1 MSLQARYSFYTK
13 LYKKYSPD
21 LSDEEIGQEVRN
33 LSHAE
38 NQQESIDNFYKN
50 VVGKPVT
57 TKQRIRISEF
67 VDPSG
72 VKGVIDTANKDIDS
86 QNAKIKADNE
96 AKIKA
101 EKLKKEEELT
111 AKTKELDEAIKKAES
126 KIKPFGGDYVAPD
139 LTGKSY
145 EEKYEY
151 FKSIGTDEFIKNFD
165 SKLTDELDEG
175 LGFWSELIS
184 TQSLSKAKT
193 KLRDLQ
199 DNNLKERAILEKIKE
214 NPNYVDDTNL
224 EVLKAKKEIKLKQKE
239 TVKDSEIYNQYE
251 EQLKKLDK
259 EFVSLTNVSKE
270 VQVEDFKDFYDE
282 VVGTGPQL
290 GQDGTGTSLFG
301 NSNVDNFPTY
311 EEYISKYGGT
321 ADTYTMLED
330 LNNINKDAEIAKK
343 LYSEYKYEL
352 DEEKRNE
359 LFSEN
364 KEEIQ
369 RLANENDIDYDTL
382 KNYITLGNF
391 GSDVGAEEIG
401 NLFNDRRD
409 LVDDRYDKFMKSQGF
424 ARDGW
429 LDDEY
434 IKTVYGDEDPELLK
448 KIQGKDVSVGISE
461 IGIEHYKKFLP
472 LDYLDNIKNVRTG
485 SNEVTY
491 ETLEDGSL
499 IATTEND
506 QVEFKKKQELV
517 DEVDSAMQEAMMKDP
532 AVMLEHET
540 LIKAALP
547 ELEKYKKE
555 LIESG
560 DYNLEDVDDI
570 SKIDELLM
578 QKQHELVTEK
588 LIQTPTFKNRTT
600 EIGMAFG
607 AISQELGIDFTRQ
620 QSAFTRVMDSVYDR
634 KDFDFYN
641 PLNWVG
647 ELVLGVGSG
656 VEGITS
662 AIGDSAVA
670 SVEGFM
676 VRQYDNEL
684 ESLEEGLKNGDFNED
699 DLVIYS
705 YGKWYKAG
713 KGNKLG
719 KMLGADEDSYL
730 NRDAGSKAGDKLKE
744 IKNNKN
750 YWNESIAKQMMEY
763 ARTTR
768 RQEAAGGADF
778 SDGINLQE
786 AISTVGQALPHIA
799 IAASGG
805 IASGALYG
813 GASTTGS
820 AVLGYLGTAT
830 MGLQMYGDNYMSA
843 IENNLKKKG
852 LDKEGIRKN
861 NPELTEQEVEK
872 QYLANVRNNFAS
884 GVSCVCCSS
893 SFFRKLRCRANG
905 RRYSKSF
912 IKIFFSSRFSC

>member
-126 KIKPFGGDYVAPD
+126 NKKVFGGDYKAPD

-145 EEKYEY
+145 EEKYKY
-151 FKSIGTDEFIKNFD
+151 FKSLGTDEYIKNFD
-165 SKLTDELDEG
+165 SKLTDEFDEG

-193 KLRDLQ
+193 KLKDLQ
-199 DNNLKERAILEKIKE
+199 DNNLKERKTFEEIKK
-214 NPNYVDDTNL
+214 NPNYID
-224 EVLKAKKEIKLKQKE
+224 EKKAEILKAKQEIKLKQKE
-239 TVKDSEIYNQYE
+239 TVKDSENYNQYE

-259 EFVSLTNVSKE
+259 EFPSLTNVSKE
-270 VQVEDFKDFYDE
+270 IQLEDLKDFYDE
-282 VVGTGPQL
+282 VVGAGSQI
-290 GQDGTGTSLFG
+290 GQDGSGTNMFG
-301 NSNVDNFPTY
+301 DSTINNFPTY
-311 EEYISKYGGT
+311 EQYINAGYT
-321 ADTYTMLED
+321 AETYTMLED

-343 LYSEYKYEL
+343 LYDKLRLRSV
-352 DEEKRNE
+352 DEEEKQR

-364 KEEIQ
+364 EEEIQ
-369 RLANENDIDYDTL
+369 KIANENDIDYDTL
-382 KNYITLGNF
+382 KGYITSQPKFRSTRSNQRI
-391 GSDVGAEEIG
+391 SD
-401 NLFNDRRD
+401 LFNDKRD
-409 LVDDRYDKFMKSQGF
+409 LVDNRYDKFMKSQGF

-434 IKTVYGDEDPELLK
+434 IKTVYGDEDPELLE
-448 KIQGKDVSVGISE
+448 KIQNKDIRVGVSETGIQY
-461 IGIEHYKKFLP
+461 YKDFLP
-472 LDYLDNIKNVRTG
+472 LDYLENIKNVRKG
-485 SNEVTY
+485 SDEVTY
-491 ETLEDGSL
+491 ETISDSDGNPVL
-499 IATTEND
+499 DADGKEQVVATTEND
-506 QVEFKKKQELV
+506 QIEFKKKQELI

-532 AVMLEHET
+532 EVMMEYDT
-540 LIKAALP
+540 LKKAALP

-560 DYNLEDVDDI
+560 NYNLEDVDDI

-634 KDFDFYN
+634 KNFDSYN

-647 ELVLGVGSG
+647 ELVLGIGSG

-676 VRQYDNEL
+676 VRQKERL
-684 ESLEEGLKNGDFNED
+684 ENWITRSFRFRR
-699 DLVIYS
+699 
-705 YGKWYKAG
+705 
-713 KGNKLG
+713 NK
-719 KMLGADEDSYL
+719 
-730 NRDAGSKAGDKLKE
+730 
-744 IKNNKN
+744 
-750 YWNESIAKQMMEY
+750 
-763 ARTTR
+763 
-768 RQEAAGGADF
+768 
-778 SDGINLQE
+778 
-786 AISTVGQALPHIA
+786 
-799 IAASGG
+799 
-805 IASGALYG
+805 
-813 GASTTGS
+813 
-820 AVLGYLGTAT
+820 
-830 MGLQMYGDNYMSA
+830 
-843 IENNLKKKG
+843 
-852 LDKEGIRKN
+852 
-861 NPELTEQEVEK
+861 
-872 QYLANVRNNFAS
+872 
-884 GVSCVCCSS
+884 
-893 SFFRKLRCRANG
+893 
-905 RRYSKSF
+905 
-912 IKIFFSSRFSC
+912 